1 MFCTEGY
8 VTDSSQFIDHFTENI
23 STREVNK
30 KNVSSS
36 DAPFGLFPETLAP
49 LAQQF

>member
-8 VTDSSQFIDHFTENI
+8 VTDFPQFIDDSTENI

-30 KNVSSS
+30 ENVSSL
-36 DAPFGLFPETLAP
+36 DPLFGLFPETLAP

>member
-8 VTDSSQFIDHFTENI
+8 VADFPQFIDDFTENI
-23 STREVNK
+23 STKEVNK
-30 KNVSSS
+30 KNVSSL

>member
-8 VTDSSQFIDHFTENI
+8 VTGFPQFIDDSTENI
-23 STREVNK
+23 STKEVNEE
-30 KNVSSS
+30 NVSSL
-36 DAPFGLFPETLAP
+36 DALFGLFPATLAP